1 MEVMESFEGMFREY
15 EPLEMGWNLIPK
27 TVPIIV
33 GLIGS
38 EWLLAQAS
46 KYIAWFAE
54 AEANVAKVVLG
65 LALILIP
72 KWLKF
77 EGMIAGLLKA
87 IGVGCLVGA
96 GYSYIVDKWGA
107 DIGIATL
114 PMAGLREGAR
124 EERKRTRE
132 LYL

>member
-15 EPLEMGWNLIPK
+15 EPLEMGWNLVPK
-27 TVPIIV
+27 IVPVIV

-38 EWLLAQAS
+38 EWLLNQAK

-54 AEANVAKVVLG
+54 AEVAVAKVVLG

-96 GYSYIVDKWGA
+96 GYTYIVDKWGA
-107 DIGIATL
+107 DIGIETL
-114 PMAGLREGAR
+114 PFSGTKRTET
-124 EERKRTRE
+124 ERKRTKE